1 MVPIDGSRSAVTDS
15 VLRSAEAGIA
25 YASHAYLPFNLPGYA
40 TSAYEIVEQLGQM
53 PGAVMVPAG
62 QGGLLLGLARGF
74 DALRI
79 DKKWNKGPQMIGVQA
94 RACAPLWALFSA
106 EGKKQVS
113 IKNEEFTLAEGVRVS
128 NPLRKE
134 AVLVAVVA
142 SGGSVCVTEE
152 NEILPGR
159 DALARLG
166 LYVEPTSAII
176 WGALS
181 RLVDKLPD
189 PIVVIL
195 TGSGLKYG

>member
-1 MVPIDGSRSAVTDS
+1 
-15 VLRSAEAGIA
+15 
-25 YASHAYLPFNLPGYA
+25 
-40 TSAYEIVEQLGQM
+40 M
-53 PGAVMVPAG
+53 PGAVLVPAG

-74 DALRI
+74 DSLRI
-79 DKKWNKGPQMIGVQA
+79 DKKWNTSPKIIGVQA
-94 RACAPLWALFSA
+94 RACSPLWDLFSA
-106 EGKKQVS
+106 VGKVS
-113 IKNEEFTLAEGVRVS
+113 GTISEDFTLAEGVRVI
-128 NPLRKE
+128 NPLRKD
-134 AVLVAVVA
+134 AVLSAVMA

-176 WGALS
+176 WGALA